1 MRVTITN
8 TKELAKQ
15 RLLHA
20 LVSIHFSERYYRYYE
35 QTRQRSP
42 QELITHENIL
52 QALDSTGFDFK
63 FDTREKFFYH
73 REKHDV
79 FQVSLHI
86 AFTSSAAEFIL
97 AVKTPVGSVGG
108 PFSLLAEEVALQY
121 DAGFSYLPP
130 YPDPLFSNLQELQE
144 VILFG
149 ISLFEDAKQAFL
161 SSAERRSPILA
172 LRRT

>member
-1 MRVTITN
+1 MN

-42 QELITHENIL
+42 QELIAPENIV
-52 QALDSTGFDFK
+52 QALGSTGLDFK

-73 REKHDV
+73 REKHDA
-79 FQVSLHI
+79 FQLSLHI

-97 AVKTPVGSVGG
+97 AVKTPDGSIGG
-108 PFSLLAEEVALQY
+108 PFSLLAEEVALQH
-121 DAGFSYLPP
+121 DADFFYLPP
-130 YPDPLFSNLQELQE
+130 YPDPLFSNLQELKE
-144 VILFG
+144 VIMFG
-149 ISLFEDAKQAFL
+149 TSIFKDAKWSFL
-161 SSAERRSPILA
+161 SFAEHQSPTLA
-172 LRRT
+172 LRGT